1 MIGTEKADKGLLFDG
16 DNFKVVKQVGRAG
29 EQIDTHD
36 HVGYTVI
43 VTPVKGEI
51 EATLN
56 GDEQHKLTPGT
67 VLRFDGANT
76 ITPKFLSDGEFT
88 VTLIKK

>member
-1 MIGTEKADKGLLFDG
+1 MIGIEKADKGLLFSG
-16 DNFKVVKQVGRAG
+16 DNFKVVKQIGRAG

-36 HVGYTVI
+36 HAGYNVI
-43 VTPVKGEI
+43 VTAVKGEI

-56 GDEQHKLTPGT
+56 SSERHKLVSGT
-67 VLRFDGANT
+67 VLSFDGANT
-76 ITPKFLSDGEFT
+76 ITPKFISDGEFT